1 MAPTRR
7 NRRKSKKT
15 ARRRRTITQKG
26 GFVLKPF
33 KFVLNLFN
41 KTTKIRKQRGG

>member
-15 ARRRRTITQKG
+15 ARRRRTQTG

-33 KFVLNLFN
+33 RFVLNLFN
-41 KTTKIRKQRGG
+41 KTTKRRKQIGG

>member
-7 NRRKSKKT
+7 IRRNKKRT
-15 ARRRRTITQKG
+15 RRRRTTTQKG

-33 KFVLNLFN
+33 RFVLNLFN
-41 KTTKIRKQRGG
+41 KTTKRRKQIGG